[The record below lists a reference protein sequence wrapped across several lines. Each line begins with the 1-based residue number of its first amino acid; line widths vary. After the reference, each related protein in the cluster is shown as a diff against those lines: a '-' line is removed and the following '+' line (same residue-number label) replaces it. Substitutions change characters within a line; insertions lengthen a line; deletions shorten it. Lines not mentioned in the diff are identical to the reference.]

1 MTSAGR
7 VAAIGCAGTSSIT
20 AGNSWTAAASETAT
34 TDSTGASLAFSAGRS
49 FVVDLDGSVST
60 CLERGT
66 IKGDLDANDDLE
78 PMRGGFAAPISGG
91 FAGGINGDIGGF
103 AGGMTGDIAGAFA
116 DGVGVGVGVEG
127 SVDGEIV
134 GFEGANTADIGAL
147 EAGIAGATGGFAG
160 GMTGGF
166 ATDATED
173 MTGGFA
179 GGIAGGFAGGITGD
193 MVAGFA
199 GGADGALL
207 DRMISITRS
216 RSSGEM
222 LAKAEFLIV
231 IPALAQK
238 SINNLLSIS
247 SSLARAKIRIFKRE
261 SLLGNARP
269 VLPVYLQR
277 QRVMPESHNVHLA
290 PLPEFI
296 FLKRHRLRLSTSQI
310 PLRKLLDV
318 RTTGPLASHSFC
330 DDDVE
335 FRAANPNRHILRA

>member
-1 MTSAGR
+1 
-7 VAAIGCAGTSSIT
+7 
-20 AGNSWTAAASETAT
+20 
-34 TDSTGASLAFSAGRS
+34 
-49 FVVDLDGSVST
+49 
-60 CLERGT
+60 
-66 IKGDLDANDDLE
+66 
-78 PMRGGFAAPISGG
+78 MRGGFAAPISGG

-116 DGVGVGVGVEG
+116 DGTGVEG
-127 SVDGEIV
+127 SVDGEIA
-134 GFEGANTADIGAL
+134 GFVGANTADIGAL
-147 EAGIAGATGGFAG
+147 TAGTAGVTGGFAG
-160 GMTGGF
+160 GMTAGTTGGF

-179 GGIAGGFAGGITGD
+179 GGITGGFAGGITGD
-193 MVAGFA
+193 IVAGFA

-290 PLPEFI
+290 PLPEFL
-296 FLKRHRLRLSTSQI
+296 FLKRHRLRLTTSQI

>member
-1 MTSAGR
+1 
-7 VAAIGCAGTSSIT
+7 
-20 AGNSWTAAASETAT
+20 
-34 TDSTGASLAFSAGRS
+34 
-49 FVVDLDGSVST
+49 
-60 CLERGT
+60 
-66 IKGDLDANDDLE
+66 LDANDDLE
-78 PMRGGFAAPISGG
+78 PIRGGFAAPISGG

-116 DGVGVGVGVEG
+116 DGVGVGG

-134 GFEGANTADIGAL
+134 GFVGANTADIGAL
-147 EAGIAGATGGFAG
+147 AAGIAGVTGGLAG
-160 GMTGGF
+160 GMTGDMTGGF
-166 ATDATED
+166 ATDATDD

-179 GGIAGGFAGGITGD
+179 GGITGGFAGGITGG

-199 GGADGALL
+199 VGTDGALL

-277 QRVMPESHNVHLA
+277 QRVMPKPQCTLGTFA
-290 PLPEFI
+290 RIFI
-296 FLKRHRLRLSTSQI
+296 SQT
-310 PLRKLLDV
+310 P
-318 RTTGPLASHSFC
+318 S
-330 DDDVE
+330 
-335 FRAANPNRHILRA
+335 AATDHPTNSITKIA